1 MYTPILEYH
10 VLECHVLRYT
20 FVNFNIFARL
30 KIDHCFSSFQWG
42 PLPGGMN
49 EIFATLRP
57 PITIFLMAGTLT
69 TSCSSDCAIIA
80 L

>member
-1 MYTPILEYH
+1 MRCVIYPLISTLLQDFKLTKH
-10 VLECHVLRYT
+10 W
-20 FVNFNIFARL
+20 
-30 KIDHCFSSFQWG
+30 FSSFQKG

-69 TSCSSDCAIIA
+69 IKSDYR
-80 L
+80 

>member
-1 MYTPILEYH
+1 MYTPILEYR

-20 FVNFNIFARL
+20 SVNFNTFARL
-30 KIDHCFSSFQWG
+30 KIDQTLVFKLPEWG

-69 TSCSSDCAIIA
+69 TQGHTGGS
-80 L
+80 